1 MPSSPCDPTAI
12 FFCLSTHSLTANPA
26 NPFLCIVK
34 VLIIHQHFRD
44 PRRGGAIRS
53 YYLAKALAESGIE
66 TVVITAHN
74 EPGYRK
80 ECLEG
85 IAVHYLAVPYDNRFG
100 FVKRVLSFLKFAYR
114 SFRLAGAHRDAGLCY
129 TISTPL
135 TTGLA
140 AMIIRRRYKIPY
152 VFEVGDLW
160 PDAPVEMGFIRNPL
174 VKRLLFRLEKATYNK
189 SLSVVALS
197 PAIRDAIRKKVP
209 HKLIHLLP
217 NMADTDFFTPGP
229 KNPDLEGKYGVEGK
243 FVVAYTGAVGVAN
256 GLFYFLD
263 CAAASQRQGLDIHFL
278 LCGDGAMLPELID
291 YSKRLGLENLVFIPF
306 QSRAGVREVMQIADA
321 NFICYK
327 NVRILQTGS
336 PNKYFDGL
344 AAGKLT
350 VINFG
355 GWIREE
361 VEHESCG
368 VYTDPKHPEDFVA
381 KIKPFIENKQ
391 LLKNYQSNGRR
402 LAETK
407 YSRSMLC
414 GRYQDIVK
422 SAASPKLQST

>member
-1 MPSSPCDPTAI
+1 MRPTAI
-12 FFCLSTHSLTANPA
+12 FFCLSTISIAANPA

-53 YYLAKALAESGIE
+53 YYLAKALVENGIE

-85 IAVHYLAVPYDNRFG
+85 VAVHYLAVPYDNRFG
-100 FVKRVLSFLKFAYR
+100 FIKRVLSFLKFAYQ
-114 SFRLAGAHRDAGLCY
+114 SFRLAGACRDATLCY
-129 TISTPL
+129 AISTPL

-140 AMIIRRRYKIPY
+140 AMFIRRRFKIPY
-152 VFEVGDLW
+152 IFEVGDLW
-160 PDAPVEMGFIRNPL
+160 PDAPIEMGFIRNPL
-174 VKRLLFRLEKATYNK
+174 VKRLLFRLEKAVYEK
-189 SLSVVALS
+189 SVSVVALS
-197 PAIRDAIRKKVP
+197 PAIRDSIRQKAPEKI
-209 HKLIHLLP
+209 IHLLP
-217 NMADTDFFTPGP
+217 NMADTDFFQPAQKDP
-229 KNPDLEGKYGVEGK
+229 ELDRKYGVEGM

-263 CAAASQRQGLDIHFL
+263 CAAASQRQGLNVHFL
-278 LCGDGAMLPELID
+278 LCGDGAMLQELIG
-291 YSKRLGLENLVFIPF
+291 YSKQLKLHNLTFIPF
-306 QSRAGVREVMQIADA
+306 QTRVGVREVMQVADA

-327 NVRILQTGS
+327 RVKILETGS

-355 GWIREE
+355 GWIRNE
-361 VEHESCG
+361 VEGEACG
-368 VYTDPKHPEDFVA
+368 VYADPNDPENFVR
-381 KIKPFIENKQ
+381 KIKPFIDDKQ

-402 LAETK
+402 LAETR
-407 YSRSMLC
+407 YSRSILC
-414 GRYQDIVK
+414 ERYRSIVK
-422 SAASPKLQST
+422 GATTH